1 MDLRPWLAVLVVA
14 TAVHT
19 MGCGLI
25 GGCGVGPAPG
35 PDNQNG
41 TVTFDAAVGASQ
53 ELPVPFQDSADVTDT
68 ITSASLTGPDAAA
81 FLETIFG
88 TVREFAMFPSD
99 AIFDGAPQPESRRAR
114 TWRST
119 PTVSPRASPRTRK
132 LPRFPPRSSKCS
144 GRFRPN

>member
-35 PDNQNG
+35 PDNQDG

-81 FLETIFG
+81 FEVLSTFPMTIPAGTQVTVKIRFAPEHTGDSTATLVLETEMMGPSSIDLDG
-88 TVREFAMFPSD
+88 TGTA
-99 AIFDGAPQPESRRAR
+99 G
-114 TWRST
+114 
-119 PTVSPRASPRTRK
+119 
-132 LPRFPPRSSKCS
+132 
-144 GRFRPN
+144 G